1 MDQKIKEAEKEP
13 HNGKKPGESLSAHF
27 SHQKPCSILKLFHQR
42 KAILRGPDECSL
54 KRGPADS
61 SLTAKRKALS
71 PKNACV
77 LTCPEAGMQSVSQ
90 MQSGSGSGAVWIWIW
105 KQSHLPSS
113 PKPAGSG
120 RDGGECALWLRHLF
134 RQMSLWLDS
143 RVTLASEV

>member
-1 MDQKIKEAEKEP
+1 
-13 HNGKKPGESLSAHF
+13 
-27 SHQKPCSILKLFHQR
+27 
-42 KAILRGPDECSL
+42 
-54 KRGPADS
+54 
-61 SLTAKRKALS
+61 
-71 PKNACV
+71 
-77 LTCPEAGMQSVSQ
+77 MQSVSQ

-113 PKPAGSG
+113 PNPAGSG